1 MGGFR
6 ARATSWTS
14 SIDPDQP
21 APVAYRLGD
30 DVSHP
35 TFGEGVVT
43 GLEPGGIVVIRF
55 SQDASER
62 KLVADLAPISK
73 R

>member
-1 MGGFR
+1 MVH
-6 ARATSWTS
+6 AA
-14 SIDPDQP
+14 
-21 APVAYRLGD
+21 
-30 DVSHP
+30 
-35 TFGEGVVT
+35 FGEGVVT

-55 SQDASER
+55 SPSGSER

>member
-1 MGGFR
+1 M
-6 ARATSWTS
+6 
-14 SIDPDQP
+14 
-21 APVAYRLGD
+21 GD
-30 DVSHP
+30 DVVHAA
-35 TFGEGVVT
+35 FGEGVVT

-55 SQDASER
+55 SASGSER